1 MTQLLKTKVLII
13 AFALAALGVAPAR
26 ACLPD
31 PPPHWPSLLRADGP
45 ALFIGRVTTVE
56 RLPEPRRTAA
66 LEITESKATITRLE
80 IVQGQPQATYAL
92 TAAESVRRLNDYTGM
107 VCVGFQRVT
116 VGDLVF
122 GMETPN
128 GAVRL
133 FEPQQVP
140 PEFTSRIEAYR

>member
-1 MTQLLKTKVLII
+1 MKTGALII
-13 AFALAALGVAPAR
+13 AFAVAALGAAPAW
-26 ACLPD
+26 ACLPE

-45 ALFIGRVTTVE
+45 VLFIGRVTTVE
-56 RLPEPRRTAA
+56 RLPEPRRTAT
-66 LEITESKATITRLE
+66 LEVTESKATIQRLE
-80 IVQGQPQATYAL
+80 AVQGQPKPTYTL
-92 TAAESVRRLNDYTGM
+92 TAAESVRRLDDYAGM
-107 VCVGFQRVT
+107 VCVDFQRVK

-122 GMETPN
+122 GMEVPN